1 MTEFRSFGRRRGR
14 KLRPYQSEVYNHL
27 LPKIALDIPAEGS
40 WDPRQAFAEPD
51 LPLNL
56 EIGFGRG
63 EYLFQR
69 SLLFPQQNF
78 IGAEPYENGVA
89 KLLTSISEHYADKNI
104 SECKI
109 RLLVDDV
116 RDLIRK
122 MPNKCLDRVDIPFPD
137 PWPKARHHR
146 RRLINAGFVQQLRRV
161 LSDRGQI
168 CIATDHED
176 YLEAILVLMQ
186 QFPEFQWQATKAEDW
201 QQPWYGIQTR
211 YAEKA
216 LRAGRRGYYLHF
228 RRALLLA

>member
-1 MTEFRSFGRRRGR
+1 MMEFRSFGRRRGR
-14 KLRPYQSEVYNHL
+14 KLRPYQSAVYSGL
-27 LPKIALDIPAEGS
+27 LPKLALDVPENGQ
-40 WDPRQAFAEPD
+40 WDPRQAFVAPN

-69 SLLFPQQNF
+69 SLLFPEQNF

-89 KLLTSISEHYADKNI
+89 KLLTSISEHYSDEDESGCN
-104 SECKI
+104 I

-116 RDLIRK
+116 RDLIGK
-122 MPNKCLDRVDIPFPD
+122 MPNKCLDRIDIPFPD

-146 RRLINAGFVQQLRRV
+146 RRLINKSLLQQISRV
-161 LSDRGQI
+161 LSDGGQL

-176 YLEAILVLMQ
+176 YLESILAHMQ
-186 QFPEFQWQATKAEDW
+186 QFPEFEWQATQASDW

-216 LRAGRRGYYLHF
+216 LRAGRRGHYLHYQ
-228 RRALLLA
+228 RAVFLA

>member
-14 KLRPYQSEVYNHL
+14 KLRPYQSEVYSDL
-27 LPKIALDIPAEGS
+27 LPKLALDIPEEGC
-40 WDPRQAFAEPD
+40 WDPREAFAQPD

-89 KLLTSISEHYADKNI
+89 KLLTSISEHYT
-104 SECKI
+104 SETPSRCNI
-109 RLLVDDV
+109 RLFVDDV
-116 RDLIRK
+116 RDLIGK
-122 MPNKCLDRVDIPFPD
+122 IPNKCLHRIDIPFPD
-137 PWPKARHHR
+137 PWPKVRHRR
-146 RRLINAGFVQQLRRV
+146 RRLINTSLLQQIRRV
-161 LSDRGQI
+161 LCDGGQL

-186 QFPEFQWQATKAEDW
+186 QFPEFRWQATKASDW

-228 RRALLLA
+228 VL